1 MAFGTSPS
9 LTLSLSLCLFISF
22 NLVNFYRKT
31 LWQTQYNDICT
42 TVLFCLPPD
51 ANVHLS
57 PWIVCIV
64 VISIISCRGWG
75 YKQKIYLLVY
85 GQNLNTSK

>member
-1 MAFGTSPS
+1 MIYAP
-9 LTLSLSLCLFISF
+9 
-22 NLVNFYRKT
+22 
-31 LWQTQYNDICT
+31 